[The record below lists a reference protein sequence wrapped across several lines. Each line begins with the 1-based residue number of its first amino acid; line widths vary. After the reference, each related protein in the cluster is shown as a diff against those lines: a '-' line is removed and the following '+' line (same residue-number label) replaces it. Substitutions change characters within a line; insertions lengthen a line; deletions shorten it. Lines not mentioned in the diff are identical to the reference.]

1 MNLSFLLTFVFLFV
15 LNANNGIVAMSK
27 DQDELKLPIFDFLN
41 IFHKKLKSDS
51 LTKQDMQLIQFLS
64 SIIFIRQKQIE
75 NEENSKP
82 IVYWH
87 LRQGR

>member
-1 MNLSFLLTFVFLFV
+1 MKLSFLFTFVFLFV
-15 LNANNGIVAMSK
+15 LNANVIVAMSK
-27 DQDELKLPIFDFLN
+27 GQDEQILPIFDFLS

-64 SIIFIRQKQIE
+64 SVIFIRQKQIEE